1 MQSKFYVY
9 KIAFIVSI
17 GGLLLGISANVSG
30 ASEFYRSYFDLKI
43 GSFLEGL
50 GVSIAMLATF
60 IGNFNA
66 GAISDKMGRKR
77 ALFLAAFLFS
87 FCTLGSGL
95 ATNYTFFLITRFI
108 GGLGIGISLLV
119 VPMFIAEFSPQD
131 KRGFLVSF
139 NQLNVGIGFLLAY
152 LLNSA
157 VVKNVADPD
166 VTWRWML
173 GVGFVFPAVYMVL
186 LQFVPE
192 SPRWLIGQGK
202 VDEARKI
209 LTKIGGEAHAQK
221 ELEEILRATGEG
233 GLQEKQSYR
242 KLWPVL
248 FGKPLRLILLVGL
261 SVAFFQ
267 MASGFNS
274 VMFFVPRIFRMAG
287 FGTGSFFMSNLVGI
301 TMVVMTVVS
310 MFLIDR
316 LGRKPLL
323 LIGVSVMAVSILV
336 SAWAFNASSYTI
348 ENQGITSITASI
360 KDPQEKQI
368 IADVLEKMK
377 VNSKNKEVAF
387 FTAFKNEISVRVN
400 NAELSEK
407 IYSEQIAGIKD
418 RSQFSPHALSAL
430 CSFAVMSRLRVCQTK
445 NYNDKKLANIATN
458 LTPLE
463 KALYLAGI
471 EMPERLDIES
481 KQILK
486 QGHEEIANEYIN
498 DSLYEGKF
506 GLSPRDL
513 KYIIFKLSS
522 LHLNVSYVEVLD
534 YLQELIQKKSEYD
547 FLNMAAQADYHNP
560 GRYIEMIKD
569 YNLNIF
575 DHELRT
581 ALGLID
587 DRSYEDY
594 IRRYVEN
601 INALNKGEKIKN
613 VAMGKFVDPDD
624 FFIKEFELA
633 IGLKED
639 AKNYRSLLLSKLGA
653 YSLDNRGK
661 QIVYTSVFPDL
672 VDSLQESYRS
682 EQKKVIQ
689 NISRNIVFFE
699 AEFDKTIDPSQSSP
713 LSDDNR
719 SQIKSVLISLEK
731 LFGYTEGAAM
741 SLIKFLIK
749 ERY

>member
-30 ASEFYRSYFDLKI
+30 ASEFYRSYFDLKV
-43 GSFLEGL
+43 GSFLEGI

-77 ALFLAAFLFS
+77 ALLLAAFLFS

-157 VVKNVADPD
+157 VVKNVTDPD

-173 GVGFVFPAVYMVL
+173 GVGFVFPAIYMVL

-209 LTKIGGEAHAQK
+209 LAKIGGEAHAQK
-221 ELEEILRATGEG
+221 ELNEIQRAAGQG
-233 GLQEKQSYR
+233 GIQEKQSYR

-248 FGKPLRLILLVGL
+248 FGKPMRLILLVGL

-287 FGTGSFFMSNLVGI
+287 FGSGSFFLSNLVGI

-316 LGRKPLL
+316 LGRKPIL
-323 LIGVSVMAVSILV
+323 LIGVSIMAVSVLV

-360 KDPQEKQI
+360 EDPMEKQI
-368 IADVLEKMK
+368 ITEVLEKMK
-377 VNSKNKEVAF
+377 VNQGNKEMAF

-407 IYSEQIAGIKD
+407 IYSEQRGVLLDATISINSVLVMIAILGFVIGFSISLGPITWALLSEIFPGKIRGLGMSVAGTLNALTSFIVTTIFPVELELIGSGATFFIYGIMLLI
-418 RSQFSPHALSAL
+418 FI
-430 CSFAVMSRLRVCQTK
+430 VMVIRWFPETK
-445 NYNDKKLANIATN
+445 GKSL
-458 LTPLE
+458 
-463 KALYLAGI
+463 
-471 EMPERLDIES
+471 
-481 KQILK
+481 
-486 QGHEEIANEYIN
+486 EEI
-498 DSLYEGKF
+498 
-506 GLSPRDL
+506 
-513 KYIIFKLSS
+513 
-522 LHLNVSYVEVLD
+522 
-534 YLQELIQKKSEYD
+534 
-547 FLNMAAQADYHNP
+547 
-560 GRYIEMIKD
+560 
-569 YNLNIF
+569 
-575 DHELRT
+575 
-581 ALGLID
+581 
-587 DRSYEDY
+587 
-594 IRRYVEN
+594 
-601 INALNKGEKIKN
+601 EKMMVK
-613 VAMGKFVDPDD
+613 
-624 FFIKEFELA
+624 
-633 IGLKED
+633 
-639 AKNYRSLLLSKLGA
+639 
-653 YSLDNRGK
+653 
-661 QIVYTSVFPDL
+661 
-672 VDSLQESYRS
+672 
-682 EQKKVIQ
+682 
-689 NISRNIVFFE
+689 
-699 AEFDKTIDPSQSSP
+699 
-713 LSDDNR
+713 
-719 SQIKSVLISLEK
+719 
-731 LFGYTEGAAM
+731 
-741 SLIKFLIK
+741 
-749 ERY
+749 